1 MDPTVDPCEDFY
13 NFACGSFEKNTII
26 PDDKSSVTTFSLIGD
41 HVTEQLRMLV
51 ERPIKEDEAEPF
63 KMVKNL
69 YKSCLNKSIYFYNSK
84 ILSEIKFH

>member
-63 KMVKNL
+63 KMVKKL
-69 YKSCLNKSIYFYNSK
+69 YQSCLNKSIDIY
-84 ILSEIKFH
+84 